1 MEIVVGDMAVMAGGD
16 IMPRGDRSGPNGMGP
31 MTGRGAG
38 FCNGFNAP
46 GYISGGV
53 AGGYGMGAG
62 RGARGRRNGFGAG
75 YGAGRGYG
83 IGAVPYN
90 AAPPAPITGYSKEA
104 EKGYIENEVSLLK
117 DQLKALEGR
126 LADMQDDE

>member
-1 MEIVVGDMAVMAGGD
+1 MVIVVGDMAIMAGGD
-16 IMPRGDRSGPNGMGP
+16 IMPRGDRSGPNGMGS

-46 GYISGGV
+46 GYMNSG
-53 AGGYGMGAG
+53 AGFGYGMGRG
-62 RGARGRRNGFGAG
+62 RGFGGGHYGYGAG

-83 IGAVPYN
+83 LA
-90 AAPPAPITGYSKEA
+90 AAPYTVPMAPVAGYSKET

-117 DQLKALEGR
+117 NQLKTLESR
-126 LADMQDDE
+126 LSDMQDDE